1 MKKIIF
7 ALLICCIFML
17 NSCTAEEFRHSY
29 SIRDALRISAWVFD
43 ESIEGNYYYDD
54 DTIYVF
60 EVLRLNEVRL
70 IAPIGSAGME
80 NLNIFFE
87 FDGIIEV
94 ISADKDIQLSWD
106 NNLSPWFDD
115 RGMQEREFGFEH
127 RFPFQGHLAIN
138 PFGSHRGTRVV
149 TSCSELYLI
158 EFEVGTVYYLN
169 INAYRFANENAAVI
183 RAQLRLVQLEDT
195 NRRGADTD
203 SSPCFSIELISYEF
217 SDRYRI
223 MEEIWDDED

>member
-1 MKKIIF
+1 MKKIIL
-7 ALLICCIFML
+7 ALLICCMFLL

-43 ESIEGNYYYDD
+43 ETIEGNYYYDD
-54 DTIYVF
+54 DTIYEF
-60 EVLRLNEVRL
+60 ERLKLNEVRL
-70 IAPIGSAGME
+70 LAPMSALGME

-94 ISADKDIQLSWD
+94 ISADRDIQLSWN
-106 NNLSPWFDD
+106 NNLSPWV
-115 RGMQEREFGFEH
+115 GGSMQGRVFGFEH
-127 RFPFQGHLAIN
+127 RFAIQGYLAMN
-138 PFGSHRGTRVV
+138 PLGSGRGSRVV
-149 TSCSELYLI
+149 TSWSEVYLI
-158 EFEVGTVYYLN
+158 EFEVGTAYYLN
-169 INAYRFANENAAVI
+169 VNAYRFANENAAVI

-195 NRRGADTD
+195 HRFGGDTNR
-203 SSPCFSIELISYEF
+203 SPCFSIELISYEF